1 MALFEIPSVRID
13 GIAAC
18 VPAHV
23 RDARDVN
30 HLMDE
35 KQYAQFVKAT
45 GVERARKSLPGQTT
59 SDLCFAA
66 AERLLQEMAVAKD
79 GIDLLVFVSQS
90 PDYIIPMTSCLL
102 QERLRLGNGCVAFDV
117 TSGCS
122 GYVQGLGIAAS
133 MISAGRMRR
142 ALLLSGD
149 VGVSQLSAND
159 KTTWPLFGDAGS
171 ATLLSFDP
179 QASPIFFEQGTDGSG
194 AEAIMIRDGGA
205 RYPATEGSLREVRI
219 AEGVS
224 RKNTQVAMNGE
235 EVFSFA
241 ISEVPDSVERLYG
254 HYGLRKE
261 DTDCFVFHQ
270 ANRMILETIASI
282 LGIPAEK
289 VPMSLKDFGNTS
301 SASIPLTIVTALG
314 GVSKPSALCL
324 CGFGVGLSWASC
336 YFETGRI
343 ECPPLIEI

>member
-1 MALFEIPSVRID
+1 MALFGIPSVRID

-18 VPAHV
+18 VPAAV
-23 RDARDVN
+23 RDFSDLS

-45 GVERARKSLPGQTT
+45 GVERARTSVAGQTT

-66 AERLLQEMAVAKD
+66 AERLLPGMGVAAEE
-79 GIDLLVFVSQS
+79 IDLLLFVSQS
-90 PDYIIPMTSCLL
+90 PDYVIPMTSCLL
-102 QERLRLGNGCVAFDV
+102 QERLGLSTRCIAFDI

-133 MISAGRMRR
+133 MLSAGELRR

-149 VGVSQLSAND
+149 THTSLLSMND

-171 ATLLSFDP
+171 ATLLSFDTSAAP
-179 QASPIFFEQGTDGSG
+179 MFFEQGTDGSG

-205 RYPATEGSLREVRI
+205 RHPVTEESLREVRY
-219 AEGVS
+219 AEGIA
-224 RKNTQVAMNGE
+224 RRNTHLAMNGQ

-241 ISEVPDSVERLYG
+241 ISEVPDSVERLYS
-254 HYGLRKE
+254 HFGLSMEK
-261 DTDCFVFHQ
+261 TDHFVFHQ
-270 ANRMILETIASI
+270 ANRMILETIADT
-282 LGIPAEK
+282 LGIPHK
-289 VPMSLKDFGNTS
+289 KLPVSLKNFGNTS
-301 SASIPLTIVTALG
+301 SASIPLTIVTELG
-314 GVSKPSALCL
+314 GIPAPASLCL

-336 YFETGRI
+336 HVETERTW
-343 ECPPLIEI
+343 CPPLIES

>member
-18 VPAHV
+18 VPSHV
-23 RDARDVN
+23 LDYGGMS

-35 KQYAQFVKAT
+35 RQYAQFVKAT
-45 GVERARKSLPGQTT
+45 GIERVRRHGMDRTT

-66 AERLLQEMAVAKD
+66 AERLLRDMDIPKD
-79 GIDLLVFVSQS
+79 GVDLLVFVSQS

-102 QERLRLGNGCVAFDV
+102 QERLGLDSRCVAFDI

-122 GYVQGLGIAAS
+122 GYVQGLSVAAS
-133 MISAGRMRR
+133 MLSGGKLRR

-149 VGVSQLSAND
+149 ANLAQLSEND
-159 KTTWPLFGDAGS
+159 KTTWPLFGFAGS
-171 ATLLSFDP
+171 ATLLSFD
-179 QASPIFFEQGTDGSG
+179 ASAPPMFFEQGTDGSG

-205 RYPATEGSLREVRI
+205 RHPVTEESLREVRI
-219 AEGVS
+219 AEGIA
-224 RKNTQVAMNGE
+224 RRNTHVAMNGE

-254 HYGLRKE
+254 HFGLSME
-261 DTDCFVFHQ
+261 NTDYFVFHQ
-270 ANRMILETIASI
+270 ANRMILETIANI
-282 LGIPAEK
+282 LDIPLEK
-289 VPMSLKDFGNTS
+289 VPMSLKNFGNTS
-301 SASIPLTIVTALG
+301 SASIPLTVVTELG
-314 GVSKPSALCL
+314 GIAKPAGLCF

-336 YFETGRI
+336 HIDTQRI
-343 ECPPLIEI
+343 WCPPLIEV